1 MPQINHSANLILASL
16 GTAEL
21 NALAPYLKTIDLP
34 QQKVLFD
41 AGDEIDAIYFPRSGI
56 VSLVVD
62 LASGEMVETAMI
74 GADGVVGAAVA
85 ISSKTALSRAVVQL
99 AGSAS
104 VLAVDRFC
112 ALANRNAAFRDTLM
126 HHEQFLLAQAQQS
139 AACNANHTVEARL
152 ARWLLRCRDLAGRNE
167 LELTQEY
174 LAQMLAV
181 RRTSVT
187 VVARTLQQAGLIQY
201 RRGHI
206 QLLDVEGLR
215 DSACECYETVRSRAE
230 LLLGRPPPSV

>member
-1 MPQINHSANLILASL
+1 VAQCDHSVNLILASL

-21 NALAPYLKTIDLP
+21 NALAPYLKSFDLP

-56 VSLVVD
+56 VSLVVS

-74 GADGVVGAAVA
+74 GTDGAVGAAAA
-85 ISSKTALSRAVVQL
+85 ISSKTALTRAVVQL

-112 ALANRNAAFRDTLM
+112 ALADRNVAFHDTLM

-139 AACNANHTVEARL
+139 AACNATHTVEARL
-152 ARWLLRCRDLAGRNE
+152 ARWLLRCRDLAGRDD
-167 LELTQEY
+167 LDLTQEY

-181 RRTSVT
+181 RRTSVSI
-187 VVARTLQQAGLIQY
+187 VAHTLQQAGLIKY

-206 QLLDVEGLR
+206 HLLNIDGLR
-215 DSACECYETVRSRAE
+215 ESACECYETVKSRGV
-230 LLLGRPPPSV
+230 LLLGPPPASV